1 MPFAVFAR
9 EYYPNQEYGLKAI
22 AETKEEAEKISQYLL
37 HKYSR
42 TYIEEY
48 HKFII
53 PKDRLFNVHVSPNLA
68 VNSCYETDAIVTPM
82 SRVGLVKEIDEY
94 KEVRYSIGLSY
105 YETVVVAE
113 NEKAAE
119 DIAKRLVEKHIEK
132 NGKRKRSDDRRDFD
146 VTCRRLA
153 NAWKRVPELSIGE
166 FLALFLSSSNS
177 VILDEISD
185 KDFIASI
192 ELCAD
197 FYATHE
203 DKK

>member
-9 EYYPNQEYGLKAI
+9 ENYPNQEYWLKAI
-22 AETKEEAEKISQYLL
+22 AETKEEAEKISQYLMR
-37 HKYSR
+37 KYSG

-192 ELCAD
+192 ELFAD

>member
-9 EYYPNQEYGLKAI
+9 ENYPNQEYWLKAI

-37 HKYSR
+37 RKYSR

-166 FLALFLSSSNS
+166 FLELFLSSSNG

-192 ELCAD
+192 ELFAD
-197 FYATHE
+197 FYATHG